1 MSIAD
6 GELTSLALCWRLE
19 RSDGGGIALTSHDQA
34 LTRDQIAYAPS
45 PGMMP
50 ASSRVGSTASRMKPR

>member
-19 RSDGGGIALTSHDQA
+19 RADGAGIALTSHRPENVQRF
-34 LTRDQIAYAPS
+34 LQIHADTLWE
-45 PGMMP
+45 
-50 ASSRVGSTASRMKPR
+50 TANTENW